1 MMRRIVHLSDLHFG
15 RVDET
20 VLPSLARTIQ
30 AARPDVVVV
39 SGDLTQRA
47 RSHEFRAAR
56 DFLATLAFPQV
67 IVPGNHDVPLYN
79 VYMRAFHPLRRF
91 RRFFGEQHAPFH
103 ADGEV
108 AVVGINTARS
118 LTFKDGRIN
127 REQVADVCRRLLP
140 LGEQVT
146 RVAVTHHPFHGSDAR
161 PGDGLVGRATMAMAG
176 FSRCRIDLVL
186 SGHLHSGQS
195 TLSGQHYAQAD
206 YSALL
211 VQAGTATSIRRR
223 GEPNSFNM
231 VLIDRPRVT
240 VERWSWDEKSI
251 GFARSA
257 EERFVKIGGAWKAE
271 PSPETPP

>member
-1 MMRRIVHLSDLHFG
+1 MRRIVHLSDLHFG
-15 RVDET
+15 RVDEAL
-20 VLPSLARTIQ
+20 LPALVETIH

-47 RSHEFRAAR
+47 KRREFAAAR
-56 DFLATLAFPQV
+56 DFLATLPFPQV

-91 RRFFGEQHAPFH
+91 RHFFGEQTAPFH
-103 ADGEV
+103 VDEEL

-127 REQVADVCRRLLP
+127 TEQVAEVCSLLQP
-140 LGEQVT
+140 LGDEVT
-146 RVAVTHHPFHGSDAR
+146 RVVVTHHPFQGTDAR
-161 PGDGLVGRATMAMAG
+161 PGDGLVGRAAMAVAG
-176 FSRCRIDLVL
+176 FARCNIDLVL

-195 TLSGQHYAQAD
+195 TLSGERFEHAE

-211 VQAGTATSIRRR
+211 VQAGTATSVRRR

-231 VLIDRPRVT
+231 ISIERPHMT
-240 VERWSWDEKSI
+240 VERWTWHKAH
-251 GFARSA
+251 GLFAISVQ
-257 EERFVKIGGAWKAE
+257 ERFTKKNGAWKAGA
-271 PSPETPP
+271 PA